1 MERSNSVFAFAIK
14 ADVKR
19 GFLSGL
25 PFESV
30 AIFIYKLKEI
40 VGDLAQA
47 QNKTAETVEELA

>member
-1 MERSNSVFAFAIK
+1 VERSNSVFAFAIK

-30 AIFIYKLKEI
+30 AILI
-40 VGDLAQA
+40 
-47 QNKTAETVEELA
+47 